1 MAINPFDLVKAI
13 NEKKEVEHKFNYNP
27 YLSNMAFSYS
37 MDTVMLANE
46 MNKYPRLSPR
56 MQFDFMYGTVT
67 KGRRFN
73 KWYKEET
80 IPHLEAVMKYFNYS
94 KRKAIEALEVL
105 TQDNIRDIIKSQ
117 DTGGR

>member
-1 MAINPFDLVKAI
+1 MAVNPFDYVKAI
-13 NEKKEVEHKFNYNP
+13 NEKKNIDHTFNYNP
-27 YLSNMAFSYS
+27 YLSNIAFSYS

-56 MQFDFMYGTVT
+56 MQFDFMNNTVR
-67 KGRRFN
+67 KGKRYC

-80 IPHLEAVMKYFNYS
+80 IPHLEVVMKYFNYS

-105 TQDNIRDIIKSQ
+105 TQENIRDIIKSQ